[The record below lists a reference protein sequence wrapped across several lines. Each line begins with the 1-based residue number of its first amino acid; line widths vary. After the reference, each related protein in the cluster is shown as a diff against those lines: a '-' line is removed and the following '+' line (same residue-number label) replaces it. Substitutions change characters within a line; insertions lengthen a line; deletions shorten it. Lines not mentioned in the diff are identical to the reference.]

1 MKNLIQYHRPER
13 MGCGVD
19 EIGGPP
25 FSILTSVANG
35 NPIGDRV
42 WLVGRTSDL
51 SSDVFISYCFIVD
64 DVVAANH
71 PVFLYRYVGETGT
84 EFDEMPKISD
94 AAWYPKLLKMTGNFN
109 FGLTT
114 ITQDEIVSGL
124 VEAADK
130 EGYKVG

>member
-51 SSDVFISYCFIVD
+51 SSDVCSSATVLSWTTLR
-64 DVVAANH
+64 H
-71 PVFLYRYVGETGT
+71 P
-84 EFDEMPKISD
+84 
-94 AAWYPKLLKMTGNFN
+94 
-109 FGLTT
+109 
-114 ITQDEIVSGL
+114 ITQSSSIATL
-124 VEAADK
+124 A
-130 EGYKVG
+130 